1 MRVKVQISFKDI
13 IVACLL
19 YIMSESL
26 PKPFFFFALVCF
38 SLVAFLPL
46 LPSLARFAMEG
57 LRRRQDG
64 ERRAGQKG
72 SFYKQLISNTVQK
85 RQQTEK

>member
-1 MRVKVQISFKDI
+1 MRVKVKISFKNI

-19 YIMSESL
+19 YIMIETL

-57 LRRRQDG
+57 FRLGQEG
-64 ERRAGQKG
+64 ERRAGQRG
-72 SFYKQLISNTVQK
+72 SFHKQLISNTVQK
-85 RQQTEK
+85 RKQTEK

>member
-1 MRVKVQISFKDI
+1 MRVKVQISFKNI

-19 YIMSESL
+19 YNTSETL
-26 PKPFFFFALVCF
+26 PNPFFFFALVFF

-57 LRRRQDG
+57 LRRRQEG
-64 ERRAGQKG
+64 EGRAGQRG
-72 SFYKQLISNTVQK
+72 SFHKQLISNTVQK
-85 RQQTEK
+85 RKQTEK